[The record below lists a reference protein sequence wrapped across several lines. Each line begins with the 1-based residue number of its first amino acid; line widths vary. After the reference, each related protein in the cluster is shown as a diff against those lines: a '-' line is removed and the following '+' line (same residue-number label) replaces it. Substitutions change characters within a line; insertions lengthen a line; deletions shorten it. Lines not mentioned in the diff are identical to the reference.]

1 MSVFDD
7 LKNNRTYNHSWVNGF
22 ETENVEKPDYEKMFL
37 ATDEE
42 KKASLEKYLKS
53 YDKAVA
59 DFKNKTSLTS
69 WDMDILMVAAA
80 LQTVRWYFISNDKF
94 RFDKAS
100 DADKFFEKTGK
111 NLENL
116 PFVPATI
123 PKLLSDHT
131 VPYDAVSRS
140 ENFKN
145 IYDNESVGL
154 AGSNHRYK
162 ALGHDPLAGLI
173 FGTANIVTNTLTV
186 NDFSKIFPSYH
197 VLNQQ
202 INGKTDIFHIF
213 KWTAE
218 LMKNKP
224 EVVGAAFAKQIV
236 HCGTDAF
243 TKQGLP
249 VPLIN
254 VISPETSKFLIGN
267 QIDSYSV
274 TRGAMLA
281 IFINKIV
288 EMCHRMYFDK
298 NSDDARLYEVRTRKI
313 LTYSNTMSSIL
324 NVGYVALTGNFRKL
338 DIGGILVTLW
348 RILNDKKEI
357 EKILWEFIQKTLDGE
372 LKKEEDE
379 VNEKLA
385 QYGFKI

>member
-7 LKNNRTYNHSWVNGF
+7 PSLKKHLNTSWVNGF
-22 ETENVEKPDYEKMFL
+22 ETENVEKPDYAKMFL
-37 ATDEE
+37 ATEEE
-42 KKASLEKYLKS
+42 KKASLEKYLDR
-53 YDKAVA
+53 YDKAV
-59 DFKNKTSLTS
+59 DEFKNKTSLTS
-69 WDMDILMVAAA
+69 WDMDILIVAAA
-80 LQTVRWYFISNDKF
+80 LQTIRWYFISNDKF

-100 DADKFFEKTGK
+100 DADKFFEKTGE

-123 PKLLSDHT
+123 PQLLSDHT
-131 VPYDAVSRS
+131 VPYDAIKHSERFDKIYPNEKIVSG
-140 ENFKN
+140 F
-145 IYDNESVGL
+145 D
-154 AGSNHRYK
+154 HRYK
-162 ALGHDPLAGLI
+162 TLGHDPLAGLI
-173 FGTANIVTNTLTV
+173 FGTANIATNTLTV
-186 NDFSKIFPSYH
+186 NNFSEMFPSYH

-202 INGKTDIFHIF
+202 INGKTDIFHIL
-213 KWTAE
+213 KWTGE
-218 LMKNKP
+218 LMMNKP
-224 EVVGAAFAKQIV
+224 EVVGAAFAKQIF

-249 VPLIN
+249 VPVIN

-267 QIDSYSV
+267 QIDTYSV
-274 TRGAMLA
+274 TRSAMLA

-324 NVGYVALTGNFRKL
+324 NVGYVGVTRNFKKFDL
-338 DIGGILVTLW
+338 GGILVTLW
-348 RILNDKKEI
+348 RILNNKKEI
-357 EKILWEFIQKTLDGE
+357 EKIRWEFIQKTLDGE

-385 QYGFKI
+385 KWGYRI